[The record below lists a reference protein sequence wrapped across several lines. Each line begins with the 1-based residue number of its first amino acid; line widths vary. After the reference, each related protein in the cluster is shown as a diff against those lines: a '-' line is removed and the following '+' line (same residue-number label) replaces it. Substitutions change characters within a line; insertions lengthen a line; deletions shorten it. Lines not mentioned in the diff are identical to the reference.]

1 MSQANVLYDLQ
12 QIDSEIQ
19 DKKQRLGEVLRAQK
33 GNSELTA
40 AQQQAEADEQAVH
53 TIQARQRELNLELGS
68 LNDKAKRSE
77 QRLYS
82 GNVSNPKELSDLQH
96 EIESLV
102 RRRETLE
109 GDILETMIELEDAQA
124 AQENSLARAAE
135 LSDEW
140 DVTVASL
147 QEEQQVLALR
157 LHQLTGRREQQ
168 AALADKA
175 LLRRYEQMAP
185 RKGGVAVAGL
195 QRNKCLGCGL
205 TVPEHTVRDA
215 NQGKL
220 VQCDS
225 CDRFLFPL

>member
-12 QIDSEIQ
+12 QIDSEMRE
-19 DKKQRLGEVLRAQK
+19 KKQRLGDVLRAQK
-33 GNSELTA
+33 GNSELA
-40 AQQQAEADEQAVH
+40 AAREQAAADEKAVH
-53 TIQARQRELNLELGS
+53 TLQARQRELNLELGS

-82 GNVSNPKELSDLQH
+82 GTVTNPKELSDLQH
-96 EIESLV
+96 EIESLA
-102 RRRETLE
+102 RRRDTLE
-109 GDILETMIELEDAQA
+109 GEILETMIALEEAQSAQA
-124 AQENSLARAAE
+124 ASEATAGK

-140 DVTVASL
+140 DVTVAGL
-147 QEEQQVLALR
+147 QKEQQELALR

-168 AALADKA
+168 AALADKN

-195 QRNKCLGCGL
+195 QRSKCLGCGL

-225 CDRFLFPL
+225 CDRFLFPV